1 MAKQR
6 SQRER
11 GLKFDLRK
19 RLPQI
24 YLLLLLLFIV
34 KSEAKR
40 WVKGE
45 HPSVMVESYHIEHT
59 EQSHSRTRSHVSYDL
74 ETRKLQQEIGHLRRR
89 LRRRK
94 HDKRSLSPR
103 PSDSSRG
110 SRDRLYRH
118 KSRTPSSKSYSSLE
132 LQFLTTNNKVEQ
144 KEVLSSLDLAKVVG
158 AMSAVIHCDS
168 QVVVGHHYNK
178 SEIW

>member
-24 YLLLLLLFIV
+24 YLLLLLFIV

-45 HPSVMVESYHIEHT
+45 HPSVMVESYHIERT

-74 ETRKLQQEIGHLRRR
+74 KTRKLQQEIDRMHRR
-89 LRRRK
+89 LRWRK

-103 PSDSSRG
+103 PSDGSRG
-110 SRDRLYRH
+110 GRDRLYHHR
-118 KSRTPSSKSYSSLE
+118 SRTPSSKSYSSLE

-144 KEVLSSLDLAKVVG
+144 KEVLSSLDLAKIAG
-158 AMSAVIHCDS
+158 AMSAIIHCDS
-168 QVVVGHHYNK
+168 QVVVRHHYNK

>member
-24 YLLLLLLFIV
+24 YLLLLLFIV

-45 HPSVMVESYHIEHT
+45 HPSVMVESYHIECT

-74 ETRKLQQEIGHLRRR
+74 KTRKLQQEIDRMHRR
-89 LRRRK
+89 LRWRK

-103 PSDSSRG
+103 PSDGSRG
-110 SRDRLYRH
+110 GRDRLYHHR
-118 KSRTPSSKSYSSLE
+118 SRTPSSKSYSSLE

-144 KEVLSSLDLAKVVG
+144 KEVLSSLDLAKIAG
-158 AMSAVIHCDS
+158 AMSAIIHCDS
-168 QVVVGHHYNK
+168 QVVVRHHYNK

>member
-24 YLLLLLLFIV
+24 YLLLLLFIV

-45 HPSVMVESYHIEHT
+45 HPSVMVESYHIERT
-59 EQSHSRTRSHVSYDL
+59 EQSHSRTRSHVSYDQK
-74 ETRKLQQEIGHLRRR
+74 TRKLQQEIDRMHRR
-89 LRRRK
+89 LRWRK

-103 PSDSSRG
+103 PSDGSRG
-110 SRDRLYRH
+110 GRDRLYHHR
-118 KSRTPSSKSYSSLE
+118 SRTPSSKSYSSLE

-144 KEVLSSLDLAKVVG
+144 KQVLSSLDLAKIAG

-168 QVVVGHHYNK
+168 QVVVRHHYNK